1 MENKSR
7 LASLDALRGL
17 TIAGMILVNNAG
29 GRESYAA
36 LRHSAWNG
44 LTPCDLVFP
53 FFLFIMGVST
63 YLSLGKFQFRP
74 SGEVLRK
81 VGRRTLL
88 ILLLG
93 WGINLFELLCEGDM
107 QPWLSLRI
115 PGVLQ
120 RIALCYGTAS
130 LFALYV
136 PHRQLKYWVAGILW
150 GYALLLWGGR
160 GFDATPQSIL
170 AVVDHR
176 LLGAAHLYKKSPVD
190 PEGLL
195 STLPA
200 IAHTLIGF
208 LSARLIHARS
218 DLREK
223 ALSLFV
229 SGFTLMAVGWLL
241 SDAIPLNK
249 RIWSPTYTL
258 VTCGLCASAWAWM
271 MTLIDVRRAGRFTHL
286 FKVFGMNPLALYVLS
301 ELLAVVLS
309 QTGAKSVVYQFLLT
323 AIHDA
328 YLASAVYAILYTSL
342 LGGVGYLLYRK
353 KIFIKI

>member
-1 MENKSR
+1 MEPKHR

-29 GRESYAA
+29 GPESYAA
-36 LRHSAWNG
+36 LRHSVWHG

-53 FFLFIMGVST
+53 FFLFIMGVSA
-63 YLSLGKFQFRP
+63 YLSLGKYDFRP
-74 SGEVLRK
+74 SVGVLRK

-93 WGINLFELLCEGDM
+93 WGINLFEMLTEGDM
-107 QPWLSLRI
+107 QPWLHLRI

-120 RIALCYGTAS
+120 RIALCYGAAS
-130 LFALYV
+130 LLALYV
-136 PHRQLKYWVAGILW
+136 PHRQLKFWVAGILW

-160 GFDATPQSIL
+160 GFEATPRSIL
-170 AVVDHR
+170 AVVDRH
-176 LLGAAHLYKKSPVD
+176 LLGAAHLYRKSPVD

-200 IAHTLIGF
+200 VAHTLIGF
-208 LSARLIHARS
+208 LSARLIKS
-218 DLREK
+218 STTLSEK
-223 ALSLFV
+223 AVRLFV

-241 SDAIPLNK
+241 GEAIPLNK
-249 RIWSPTYTL
+249 RIWSPTYAL
-258 VTCGLCASAWAWM
+258 LTCGMCASAWAWM
-271 MTLIDVRRAGRFTHL
+271 MVLIDVRRHGRFTHL
-286 FKVFGMNPLALYVLS
+286 FQVFGMNPLALYVLS
-301 ELLAVVLS
+301 EILAIVLG
-309 QTGAKSVVYQFLLT
+309 QTGAKAAVYQALQSV
-323 AIHDA
+323 ISDA
-328 YLASAVYAILYTSL
+328 RLASFVYALLYTTL